1 MKNNL
6 RSKLIFALTS
16 LIIVPTLVV
25 IFVII
30 LMRFNVVEVPVM
42 QDLNISD
49 IQITAPGK
57 NPEDLKMVPFTL
69 IGIFFIAMIGMVVVI
84 SKVLSDFV
92 LLPLKELNYAA
103 ERIGAGELDFQIK
116 YNKANEFGKLCSEF
130 DTMKDKLQLS
140 IKKQEIYEK
149 SRKELIASITHDLKT
164 PLTSII
170 GYVEGLQDGVVSNPD
185 TIQNYLNVIHDKS
198 IRLDHLIDDLFTF
211 TQLELEQFT
220 VNKSETAM
228 EYMLGEYA
236 HTKIREYQSN
246 EAIDFIVL
254 EPIHEGTLCIDEFRI
269 GQVLENII
277 SNAQKFT
284 KTFIKLYT
292 ETDDLYYNI
301 YIEDDGIGISKEDL
315 PHIFDYFYQ
324 CDKAR
329 ESKNIGTGLGLAI
342 CKQLIEAHGGKIY
355 VTSKLNEGTIF
366 KISLKK
372 DMA

>member
-1 MKNNL
+1 
-6 RSKLIFALTS
+6 
-16 LIIVPTLVV
+16 
-25 IFVII
+25 
-30 LMRFNVVEVPVM
+30 MRFNVVEVPVM

-49 IQITAPGK
+49 IQISAPGK
-57 NPEDLKMVPFTL
+57 NSEELRMIPYTL
-69 IGIFFIAMIGMVVVI
+69 IAIFFIAMIGMVVVI

-103 ERIGAGELDFQIK
+103 ERIGAGQLDFQIK
-116 YNKANEFGKLCSEF
+116 YNKANEFGKLCTEF

-140 IKKQEIYEK
+140 IKKQEVYEH

-170 GYVEGLQDGVVSNPD
+170 GYVEGLQDGVVSNPE

-220 VNKSETAM
+220 VNKSETEM
-228 EYMLGEYA
+228 KYMLGEYA

-246 EAIDFIVL
+246 PNIEFFVD
-254 EPIHEGTLCIDEFRI
+254 EPIHEATLNIDEFRI

-277 SNAQKFT
+277 SNAHKFT
-284 KTFIKLYT
+284 KSYIKLYT
-292 ETDDLYYNI
+292 QTDDLYYNI
-301 YIEDDGIGISKEDL
+301 FVEDDGIGISKEDL
-315 PHIFDYFYQ
+315 PHIFEYFYQ

-329 ESKNIGTGLGLAI
+329 ETKNKGTGLGLAI
-342 CKQLIEAHGGKIY
+342 CKQLVEAHGGKIY
-355 VTSKLNEGTIF
+355 VTSQVNQGTIF

-372 DMA
+372 PII